1 MALKRK
7 QEELARLTNEINMF
21 ESEKVTREL
30 ILLNAHEIDTKLGEI
45 AKLTTKYYN
54 ENSKKQL
61 KQLIKDTITINDT
74 TLNAIPTRNMPD
86 KDKNNLKY
94 LIKVLIANKI
104 NIEDNINRVISPLS
118 LGVDSVESLDQIKI
132 KIINNIKSYVND
144 IKDST
149 LTPIVDVT
157 PIPIR
162 LNENL
167 SNVIY
172 NMLNRQINYSNQLDK
187 VQKDII
193 LLESEI
199 VEIMR
204 KLRNRHETV
213 RIPSSIKQ
221 SNINKSI
228 RRLNSTI
235 GTSSIK
241 QSTNKNSTINITHVV
256 QMIHGIYPVYDLNS
270 EKAISMAKTHPDKY
284 ILRVASDRAKQVNP
298 SAKYVATRF
307 TKDDSPISHQI
318 IKTIP
323 NNGTIVDIHERPIPY
338 DKIYTGTSGGR
349 FSARKTRKTNRTRKS
364 VKK

>member
-1 MALKRK
+1 
-7 QEELARLTNEINMF
+7 
-21 ESEKVTREL
+21 
-30 ILLNAHEIDTKLGEI
+30 
-45 AKLTTKYYN
+45 
-54 ENSKKQL
+54 
-61 KQLIKDTITINDT
+61 
-74 TLNAIPTRNMPD
+74 
-86 KDKNNLKY
+86 
-94 LIKVLIANKI
+94 
-104 NIEDNINRVISPLS
+104 
-118 LGVDSVESLDQIKI
+118 
-132 KIINNIKSYVND
+132 
-144 IKDST
+144 
-149 LTPIVDVT
+149 
-157 PIPIR
+157 
-162 LNENL
+162 
-167 SNVIY
+167 
-172 NMLNRQINYSNQLDK
+172 MLNRQINYSNQLDK

-204 KLRNRHETV
+204 KLGNRHETV
-213 RIPSSIKQ
+213 RIPNSIKQ

-307 TKDDSPISHQI
+307 TNDDSPISHQI

-323 NNGTIVDIHERPIPY
+323 NKGTIVDIHERPIPY